1 MKENKQTKLYKIE
14 RLREPMSREQL
25 EKVSS
30 NIRSD
35 ENCITYHLEHLDDI
49 PRNKKVVVLLDTDKN
64 DKGYVELKPID
75 AKEYFNEYLD
85 MGKANAKPKEVM
97 RIGYSQQSKENYDK
111 LVKQENEETKYI
123 NEFTMPT
130 FDELWDNI
138 YVNTYN
144 GNIYN
149 DSSET
154 LPDELRE
161 DVGVIVPGIIDRIE
175 DYFDFVKRLK
185 IEVKMV

>member
-35 ENCITYHLEHLDDI
+35 ENCITFHLEHLDDI
-49 PRNKKVVVLLDTDKN
+49 PRNKKVVVLLDSDKN
-64 DKGYVELKPID
+64 DKGYAELKPID

-97 RIGYSQQSKENYDK
+97 RIGYSQQ
-111 LVKQENEETKYI
+111 
-123 NEFTMPT
+123 
-130 FDELWDNI
+130 
-138 YVNTYN
+138 
-144 GNIYN
+144 
-149 DSSET
+149 
-154 LPDELRE
+154 
-161 DVGVIVPGIIDRIE
+161 
-175 DYFDFVKRLK
+175 
-185 IEVKMV
+185 